1 MDDAADDLPQRDRTG
16 MNTSAI
22 RAAAIAAGGLITLA
36 AAMGIGRF
44 VYTPIL
50 PFMVAALGLGGSQ
63 AGGIASANF
72 LGYLA
77 GALLAAWPRLPGSR
91 RGWLLAAIAVSG
103 LTTGAMGLTAELPLF
118 LLLRFTGGMASA
130 FALIFAS
137 TLVLDR
143 LAQSGRGGLASVH
156 FAGVG
161 AGVAVSAI
169 LVALLAAGD
178 ADWRLLWLASG
189 AIALAALPFV
199 YRLVPPAPDGD
210 TAPRDSP
217 AAAGSGAGLAR
228 LITAYGLFGFG
239 YVVTATFISAMVRS
253 LPALQPVEP
262 YVWLIFGLAAV
273 PSVALWAALGRR
285 IGGARSFALACLIE
299 AAGVAATVLVVD
311 PAVVVI
317 GTALLGGTFMGLTA
331 LGFVLARD
339 LAHGDPRRN
348 IGLMTAAFGLGQMI
362 GPGYAGYA
370 LEITGSLTLP
380 SLTAAAALLAA
391 AVLVTGV
398 GRRPA

>member
-1 MDDAADDLPQRDRTG
+1 M
-16 MNTSAI
+16 
-22 RAAAIAAGGLITLA
+22 
-36 AAMGIGRF
+36 
-44 VYTPIL
+44 
-50 PFMVAALGLGGSQ
+50 
-63 AGGIASANF
+63 
-72 LGYLA
+72 
-77 GALLAAWPRLPGSR
+77 
-91 RGWLLAAIAVSG
+91 
-103 LTTGAMGLTAELPLF
+103 
-118 LLLRFTGGMASA
+118 
-130 FALIFAS
+130 
-137 TLVLDR
+137 
-143 LAQSGRGGLASVH
+143 
-156 FAGVG
+156 
-161 AGVAVSAI
+161 
-169 LVALLAAGD
+169 
-178 ADWRLLWLASG
+178 
-189 AIALAALPFV
+189 
-199 YRLVPPAPDGD
+199 PPAPDGD

-262 YVWLIFGLAAV
+262 YVWLVFGLAAV

-311 PAVVVI
+311 PAVVVF

-339 LAHGDPRRN
+339 LAQGDPRRN